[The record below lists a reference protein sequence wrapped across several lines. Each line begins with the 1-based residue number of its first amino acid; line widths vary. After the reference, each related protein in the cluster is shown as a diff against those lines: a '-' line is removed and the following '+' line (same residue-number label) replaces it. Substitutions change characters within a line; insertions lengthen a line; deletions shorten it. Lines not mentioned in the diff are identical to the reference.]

1 MAECTDCIHYDVC
14 REESLLVLAPAERFK
29 CFSAIT
35 DWLHLPFKPGDTVYF
50 ITDRAGNWK
59 DYRVV
64 ETTVTKVGVRKT
76 GLFFQ
81 MSFNKS
87 YETSGSA
94 IGKTVFFKLEE
105 AERVLREWR
114 KELAQC
120 M

>member
-1 MAECTDCIHYDVC
+1 MAECSDCLYHKNCQFLLKHKTADVKGC
-14 REESLLVLAPAERFK
+14 TAFEDCS
-29 CFSAIT
+29 

-50 ITDRAGNWK
+50 VTDRDGNWK

-94 IGKTVFFKLEE
+94 IGKTVFCKLEE

-114 KELAQC
+114 KELSQC

>member
-1 MAECTDCIHYDVC
+1 MAKCTDCLYSKNCQFLLNHKTVDVNDC
-14 REESLLVLAPAERFK
+14 TAFEDCS
-29 CFSAIT
+29 

-64 ETTVTKVGVRKT
+64 ETTVAKVGVRKT

-81 MSFNKS
+81 MSLNKS

-94 IGKTVFFKLEE
+94 IGKTVFTTKEE
-105 AERVLREWR
+105 AERTLQDWRREL
-114 KELAQC
+114 EQC
-120 M
+120 T